1 MLKKLFGR
9 AHLTAPREGGH
20 EASAEEQLLKILVQ
34 DYCHGRHVCLKDMI
48 EMMEREIIYL
58 VLEEAGGNQRTAAR
72 MLGVRANT
80 LHYKIRRM
88 GLVPVQKYMMVEDLA
103 GAAEPHNPRG
113 GH

>member
-9 AHLTAPREGGH
+9 AGSTAPVEVGH
-20 EASAEEQLLKILVQ
+20 QASAEEQLLKILVRE
-34 DYCHGRHVCLKDMI
+34 YCHERHVCLKDMV

-58 VLEEAGGNQRTAAR
+58 VLEEADGNQRTAAR
-72 MLGVRANT
+72 LLGVRPNT

-88 GLVPVQKYMMVEDLA
+88 GLVPVQKYVMVEDLA
-103 GAAEPHNPRG
+103 DSGQPHHPRG